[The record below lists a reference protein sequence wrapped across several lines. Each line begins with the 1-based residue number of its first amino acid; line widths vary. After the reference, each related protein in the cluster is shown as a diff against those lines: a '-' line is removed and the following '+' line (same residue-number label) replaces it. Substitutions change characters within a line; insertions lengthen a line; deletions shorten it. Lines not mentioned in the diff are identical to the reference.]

1 MAPASSFRRN
11 RLHQWLLG
19 GYLVLWAVLA
29 VSPVDRQDWL
39 LENILTVG
47 LLALLIG
54 TYRSHPLSSTSYI
67 LIASF
72 MVLHAVGAHYTYAK
86 VPFGFWLKDGMDLTR
101 NHYDR
106 IVHFAFGLLLA
117 YPIREVLHRWAGA
130 RGPWS
135 YGLAVAVVMAASG
148 LFEQAESWIAQIVNP
163 ELGSAYLG
171 TQGDEWDAQKDE
183 TAAAVGAVLGVLFMV
198 AAPRSLSTK
207 LAQSLQSAQA
217 ERADGSAPER
227 VGRRLTG

>member
-1 MAPASSFRRN
+1 MAAASFRRN

-19 GYLVLWAVLA
+19 GYFLLWAVLA

-47 LLALLIG
+47 LFALLIA
-54 TYRSHPLSSTSYI
+54 TYRSYPLSDTSYL
-67 LIASF
+67 LIACF
-72 MVLHAVGAHYTYAK
+72 MVLHAVGAHYTYAQ
-86 VPFGFWLKDGMDLTR
+86 VPFGFWLKDAMDLTR
-101 NHYDR
+101 NHFDR

-117 YPIREVLHRWAGA
+117 YPVREVLQRWALA

-135 YGLAVAVVMAASG
+135 YGLAVAVIMAASG
-148 LFEQAESWIAQIVNP
+148 LFEQAESWIAQVVSP

-183 TAAAVGAVLGVLFMV
+183 TAAAVGAVLGVLFIV
-198 AAPRSLSTK
+198 AAPKILSRKVRQTWETT
-207 LAQSLQSAQA
+207 L
-217 ERADGSAPER
+217 G
-227 VGRRLTG
+227 

>member
-1 MAPASSFRRN
+1 MAPASSFRRQ

-19 GYLVLWAVLA
+19 GYLILWAALA

-47 LLALLIG
+47 LLALLIA
-54 TYRSHPLSSTSYI
+54 TYRAHPLSNTSYV
-67 LIASF
+67 LIACF
-72 MVLHAVGAHYTYAK
+72 MALHAVGAHYTYAK
-86 VPFGFWLKDGMDLTR
+86 VPFGFWLKDAMDLTR

-117 YPIREVLHRWAGA
+117 YPIREVLQRWAGA

-135 YGLAVAVVMAASG
+135 YGLAVAVIMAGSG
-148 LFEQAESWIAQIVNP
+148 LFEQAESWIAQIVSP

-183 TAAAVGAVLGVLFMV
+183 TAAAVGALLAVLFMA
-198 AAPRSLSTK
+198 AAPRILPRRVN
-207 LAQSLQSAQA
+207 QA
-217 ERADGSAPER
+217 FEITPG
-227 VGRRLTG
+227 